1 MLLFEA
7 FDDIL
12 SVEEASVALKMGKN
26 SIYELLLNKEIR
38 GFKNGRVWRIS
49 KAELTE
55 YVKKASKM

>member
-1 MLLFEA
+1 MFES

-26 SIYELLLNKEIR
+26 AIYDLLFNKELK

-49 KAELTE
+49 KAELIE

>member
-12 SVEEASVALKMGKN
+12 SVEEASAALKMGKN
-26 SIYELLLNKEIR
+26 AIYELLLNKEIR

-49 KAELTE
+49 KTELID
-55 YVKKASKM
+55 YVKKASKT

>member
-12 SVEEASVALKMGKN
+12 SVEETSVALKMGKN
-26 SIYELLLNKEIR
+26 AIYDLLFSKELK

-49 KAELTE
+49 KVELIE